1 MDNLESPVI
10 DVDANMLRAWPLP
23 MPDGHGDKEARG
35 RVLIVGGSREM
46 PGAMLL
52 AANAAL
58 RAGAGKVTVAT
69 AVSAALQLAM
79 AVPETRVIGLPEHDD
94 GALRTVGAQRLAP
107 LLPRFDAVL
116 IGPGMVG
123 EAQTCELVRALL
135 PALSTV
141 PGLKVVLDAAAMG
154 VIADVADNHKDGDA
168 ESASPWQGCDVL
180 LTPHAGEM
188 AHLSEHDKDTV
199 ASNPLAAARQMARR
213 WQALVA
219 LKGPVTHVCD
229 ASGQAWRH
237 EGGNVGLGVSGS
249 GDTLA
254 GLIVGLAAR
263 GASLPQATCWAVAL
277 HAAAGV
283 KLATDQGLLGYLAR
297 DLAAQVPP
305 LMHALSLRTPD

>member
-1 MDNLESPVI
+1 MADFESPVI
-10 DVDANMLRAWPLP
+10 DVDDDMLRAWPLP

-35 RVLIVGGSREM
+35 RVLILGGSREM

-69 AVSAALQLAM
+69 ALSVAVPLAM
-79 AVPETRVIGLPEHDD
+79 AVPEARVIGLPEHDD
-94 GALRTVGAQRLAP
+94 GALQTTGAQRLAP
-107 LLPRFDAVL
+107 LLPKFDAVL

-135 PALSTV
+135 PLLSKV

-154 VIADVADNHKDGDA
+154 VIADMADHGA
-168 ESASPWQGCDVL
+168 TGASPWQGCEVL

-188 AHLSEHDKDTV
+188 AHLSEHDKETV

-213 WQALVA
+213 WQTLVA

-237 EGGNVGLGVSGS
+237 QGGNVGLGVSGS

-254 GLIVGLAAR
+254 GLIVGLVAR

-283 KLATDQGLLGYLAR
+283 RLAADHGLLGYLAR
-297 DLAAQVPP
+297 DIAAQVPP
-305 LMHALSLRTPD
+305 LMHALSLRMRD